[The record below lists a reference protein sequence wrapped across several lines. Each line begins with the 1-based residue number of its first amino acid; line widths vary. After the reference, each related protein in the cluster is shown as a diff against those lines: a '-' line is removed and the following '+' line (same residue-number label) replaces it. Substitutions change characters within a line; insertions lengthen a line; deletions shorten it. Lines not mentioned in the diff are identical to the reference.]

1 MSESDEGLLVRC
13 QRGSLRAFELL
24 VLRYQPRVLRFH
36 EKQLGDRED
45 AKDVTQRTFLQVHAS
60 LGRFKPG
67 LRFAPWLFTIA
78 RRQGIDFLRQMGSR
92 RRVHE
97 QLLSEP
103 EPVTGADPQT
113 LLGQREEVD
122 AIWRWI
128 WKNLDQRSAELLW
141 LRIQEELD
149 LPEIAM
155 VMKLTRSHV
164 KVLLHRARRSLLRT
178 LSRESSILSNKTT
191 GTTHRTVSQF
201 LL

>member
-1 MSESDEGLLVRC
+1 MSESDEDLLARC
-13 QRGSLRAFELL
+13 QLGSLRAFELL
-24 VLRYQPRVLRFH
+24 LLRYQPRVLRFH

-45 AKDVTQRTFLQVHAS
+45 AKDVTQRTFLQIHAS

-67 LRFAPWLFTIA
+67 HRFAPWLFTIA
-78 RRQGIDFLRQMGSR
+78 RRQGIDFLRQVGSR

-103 EPVTGADPQT
+103 EPGAGADPQT

-128 WKNLDQRSAELLW
+128 WRNLDQRSAEILW

-149 LPEIAM
+149 LSEIAT
-155 VMKLTRSHV
+155 VMMLTHSHV
-164 KVLLHRARRSLLRT
+164 KVLLHRARKSLLRT
-178 LSRESSILSNKTT
+178 LSQESSKLSSKTT